1 MDLIEEYDESP
12 ERIARI
18 EAKEAEALA
27 AEKPWQDLGWLNY
40 GLKNGEL
47 VEACRA
53 AGHKTTDIDKGPANR
68 GLDHEV
74 RCQICRIV
82 YHYDSS
88 D

>member
-1 MDLIEEYDESP
+1 MDLTEEYDESP
-12 ERIARI
+12 GREEKIA
-18 EAKEAEALA
+18 AKEAEAAA
-27 AEKPWQDLGWLNY
+27 AETPWRDLGWLNS
-40 GLKNGEL
+40 GLKDEAPL
-47 VEACRA
+47 EACRA
-53 AGHKTTDIDKGPANR
+53 AGHKRTDIDTGPPNR